1 MAKQERAVRTR
12 NALIESAAEL
22 FDRDGFETAS
32 LAMISARA
40 GVSSGAL
47 RFHFAGK
54 ADLADAVGRAA
65 AVRLDRITV
74 QEAEDTLQTLI
85 DATYALVG
93 GLGHDTVLRAGFD
106 LSDGLGRAGA
116 GVRRAWQEWVED
128 VLARAAAEGAL
139 ARGVSAEDAAVVVVA
154 ATAGLESLGRRDPR
168 WLSPDSLA
176 RFWRLLL
183 PRLARTSAL
192 HTLVPSG
199 TGTGTGTGADG
210 TGPRGVG

>member
-32 LAMISARA
+32 LSMISARA

-47 RFHFAGK
+47 HFHFASK
-54 ADLADAVGRAA
+54 ADLADAVGQAA
-65 AVRLDRITV
+65 ALRLDRITA
-74 QEAEDTLQTLI
+74 QEADDTLQSLI
-85 DATYALVG
+85 DATYALVRA
-93 GLGHDTVLRAGFD
+93 LGHDAVLRAGFD
-106 LSDGLGRAGA
+106 LSDGLGRVRSGA
-116 GVRRAWQEWVED
+116 GLRRAWQEWVEG
-128 VLARAAAEGAL
+128 VLTRADMEGTL
-139 ARGVSAEDAAVVVVA
+139 ARGVSARDAAAVVVA

-192 HTLVPSG
+192 QSLVPSG
-199 TGTGTGTGADG
+199 TGGGA
-210 TGPRGVG
+210 